1 MANVTDRNQTIVL
14 ALNSP
19 SHIQEKKSNASY
31 HDDVQDDDI
40 LAMKIQ
46 CVNNAIDE
54 IGFTIYQLKLFFLN
68 GFGYAV
74 DSLLILLNALTQ
86 AQVTRQYQPYISKAQ
101 TIAIDI
107 DLLSGAL
114 F

>member
-1 MANVTDRNQTIVL
+1 MANVTDHNQTIVL

-40 LAMKIQ
+40 LAMKIR